1 MLKTERFKYKL
12 PISMCMK
19 VSKEEI
25 IRLNHG
31 FGGALRNDASI
42 DYALQMQEN
51 KKIGI
56 YKKLAYLWRAILV
69 DHPFTD
75 GNKRTASVVALMF
88 ADEYKKQAD
97 GDLIMH
103 HITSIAKQNITEI
116 RNIEWRL
123 KNAIR

>member
-1 MLKTERFKYKL
+1 
-12 PISMCMK
+12 MK

-31 FGGALRNDASI
+31 FGGALRNDSSI
-42 DYALQMQEN
+42 DYALQMQES

-97 GDLIMH
+97 RELITH
-103 HITSIAKQNITEI
+103 HIISIAKQNITEI

>member
-1 MLKTERFKYKL
+1 
-12 PISMCMK
+12 MK

-25 IRLNHG
+25 ARINHG
-31 FGGALRNDASI
+31 FGGALRNDSSI
-42 DYALQMQEN
+42 DYALQIQEN

-88 ADEYKKQAD
+88 ADEYKKQVD
-97 GDLIMH
+97 RDLIIH